1 MSIMAAVESI
11 GVESRFAVL
20 NKKKKKPK
28 KEEPSV
34 NGVKKTGTTGKQ
46 PLPQGAPKKKPQ
58 TQPPLVG
65 LPGNHVP
72 EDPEEK
78 KKRKKKKKLPNQTA
92 QFDAWKQKD
101 EEAADKDFDKSIQEA
116 LALSKLEAKR
126 RLMVPPVIST
136 KEPEPKISSKANG
149 GDSNSVVTNGT
160 QPKKKTDKASQKLLD
175 NMIDSHISQEKLK
188 SLLEEKLGEVN
199 SLRGTVQ
206 KLQDEMKQIQLRNKT
221 LCTIIS
227 EGELKSKADLI
238 LELEASSKVK
248 EELVSE
254 VNRLNILLEQ
264 ERSKVHLLSSE
275 RNSKE
280 KNKKNRL
287 KSESEK

>member
-1 MSIMAAVESI
+1 MAAVESI

-28 KEEPSV
+28 KEETASV
-34 NGVKKTGTTGKQ
+34 NGLRNGISAKLAQ
-46 PLPQGAPKKKPQ
+46 PQNAPKKKPQ

-65 LPGNHVP
+65 LSGSHVQ

-92 QFDAWKQKD
+92 QWDEWRQKD
-101 EEAADKDFDKSIQEA
+101 KEVVDKEFDKSIQEA
-116 LALSKLEAKR
+116 LTLSKLEAKR
-126 RLMVPPVIST
+126 RLMVPIVIST
-136 KEPEPKISSKANG
+136 SETVSERSSTTSV
-149 GDSNSVVTNGT
+149 SNNAHSKLSNGT
-160 QPKKKTDKASQKLLD
+160 QPKKKDSSQLLD
-175 NMIDSHISQEKLK
+175 NLIDSQISHEKIKTLLQEKDA
-188 SLLEEKLGEVN
+188 EVN
-199 SLRGTVQ
+199 SLRESLE
-206 KLQDEMKQIQLRNKT
+206 KLTLEMQQIRLRNKS

-227 EGELKSKADLI
+227 EGEIKSKAELI
-238 LELEASSKVK
+238 LELEASGKVK

-264 ERSKVHLLSSE
+264 ERSKVHLLSSGGD
-275 RNSKE
+275 RTSKD
-280 KNKKNRL
+280 KSKKHRL